1 MSIKLLLHHI
11 LVKAQS
17 VEDTDEVVRRA
28 RAAGIEVQ
36 LDAREK
42 KAVEYGTVVQVG
54 PTAFKD
60 YGRGP
65 DILKVGDKV
74 SFAKYA
80 GKEVNYKEDSFLI
93 LNDEDILCVI
103 GEDNG

>member
-1 MSIKLLLHHI
+1 MSVTLLLHTI
-11 LVKAQS
+11 LVKPVK
-17 VEDTDEVVRRA
+17 VEEQDEMIRRA
-28 RAAGIEVQ
+28 RELGIHVE
-36 LDAREK
+36 LDKREQ
-42 KAVEYGTVVQVG
+42 KAVEHGHVVQVG
-54 PTAFKD
+54 PTAFKAF
-60 YGRGP
+60 GREP

-80 GKEVNYKEDSFLI
+80 GKEIKINGETLLI